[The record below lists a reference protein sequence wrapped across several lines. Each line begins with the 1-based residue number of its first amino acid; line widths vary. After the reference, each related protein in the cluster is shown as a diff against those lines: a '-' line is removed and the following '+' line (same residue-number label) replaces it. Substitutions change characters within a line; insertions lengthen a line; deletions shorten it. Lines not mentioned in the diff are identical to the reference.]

1 MVYRYT
7 LLYLLL
13 FSGIAAFSQRSR
25 DEALAESYLIQGE
38 FDKAATLYLEL
49 WEKNNHP
56 DEYYRQLFQ
65 CYQKQS
71 LWDPLIKVIRRQ
83 IRYQEESPLY
93 VADLIYAYSL
103 SGQTEDQKAVAE
115 KWLKSLPKKEAY
127 LVQAGLRL
135 ENYKLFE
142 LANQLYEKGQLLLN
156 DRKLFVWEMAVNQ
169 LRLGNSAIGCN
180 LLTTY
185 LDENPS
191 KTQQIRNLLQD
202 GPPAWM
208 EEMERQLYPKI
219 QREAKDPIFSEFLIW
234 IFVQRKDFASALTQ
248 AKALDRR
255 YGEQGMRI
263 MEIGYLAKE
272 ENRFAEAAQAFDL
285 VVKKGIG
292 NPYFQTARIE
302 QLNCRKEQIARE
314 IAPSM
319 ADLLL
324 LKSDYSQFIEETGKN
339 AQNAH
344 TLREFADLIGF
355 YLQQTDSAVILCEEI
370 LRMPGLSRENRN
382 KTKLSLGDFYLMSE
396 DPWNATL
403 LYSQVDKEE
412 QDSELGEE
420 ARYKNAFLSYVQG
433 DFEWAQTQLQVLK
446 SSTSEL
452 ISNDAIQLS
461 VFILDNSGLDTIFT
475 PLAMYARAELLLFQK
490 KEDEALSILD
500 SIRFLYPAH
509 VLWDDMNYLEAGI
522 RIRRSQYQQALP
534 LLEDILKNY
543 KEDLRG
549 DDAAFLLGEIYERY
563 LPDKEKA
570 KQYYQQI
577 LDEYPGSLLIIDARK
592 RFRILRGDQLP
603 E

>member
-7 LLYLLL
+7 LLCVLL
-13 FSGIAAFSQRSR
+13 FSGLSAFSQRSR

-38 FDKAATLYLEL
+38 YEKAASLYTEL
-49 WEKNNHP
+49 WEKNNHT

-71 LWDPLIKVIRRQ
+71 QWEPLIKVIRRQ
-83 IRYQEESPLY
+83 IRYQEENPVY

-103 SGQTEDQKAVAE
+103 SGQAEEQKAAAE
-115 KWLKSLPKKEAY
+115 KWIKSLPKKEGY
-127 LVQAGLRL
+127 LLQAGLRL
-135 ENYKLFE
+135 ENFKLFE
-142 LANQLYEKGQLLLN
+142 LANQVYEKGQLLLN
-156 DRKLFVWEMAVNQ
+156 DKKLFVWEIAVNQ
-169 LRLGNSAIGCN
+169 LRLGNSAKGCN
-180 LLTTY
+180 LLTIY

-191 KTQQIRNLLQD
+191 KTQRVRNLLQD
-202 GPPAWM
+202 GPASWM

-219 QREAKDPIFSEFLIW
+219 QREAKDPVFSEFLIW

-255 YGEQGMRI
+255 YGEEGTRI

-272 ENRFAEAAQAFDL
+272 ENRFAEAAQAFDV
-285 VVKKGIG
+285 VVKKGMN
-292 NPYFQTARIE
+292 NPYYQTARME
-302 QLNCRKEQIARE
+302 QLNCRKEQIARD
-314 IAPSM
+314 IAPSP

-324 LKSDYSQFIEETGKN
+324 LKSDYSQFIAETGKN
-339 AQNAH
+339 AQNAQ

-355 YLQQTDSAVILCEEI
+355 YLKQTDSAVLFCEEI

-382 KTKLSLGDFYLMSE
+382 KTKLSLGDFYLMTE

-420 ARYKNAFLSYVQG
+420 ARYKNAYLSYVQG

-475 PLAMYARAELLLFQK
+475 PLEMYARAELLLFQK

-509 VLWDDMNYLEAGI
+509 VLWDDMNYLEAKI
-522 RIRRSQYQQALP
+522 RIRRSQYEQAVP

-563 LPDKEKA
+563 LTDKEKA

-577 LDEYPGSLLIIDARK
+577 LDQYPGSLLIIDARK
-592 RFRILRGDQLP
+592 RFRILRGDQLT